1 MYAFLIVLAI
11 IACLLLIVVIL
22 VQNPKGGGLSSTFG
36 GSNQVMGVQR
46 TGDFL
51 EKATW
56 AFAITLL
63 AISLST
69 KFFIGGGASVGESA
83 IQEQIDRQAAPAPT
97 SPLFPGTTTGGDETP
112 ASGQDRKSTRL
123 NSSHQCAKRMPSS
136 A

>member
-69 KFFIGGGASVGESA
+69 KFFIGDVGGTVGESA
-83 IQEQIDRQAAPAPT
+83 IQEQIDRQSAPAPA
-97 SPLFPGTTTGGDETP
+97 SPLLPGTTTGGDETP
-112 ASGQDRKSTRL
+112 GTGQ
-123 NSSHQCAKRMPSS
+123 PSDTS
-136 A
+136 AQ

>member
-11 IACLLLIVVIL
+11 IVCILLIVVIL

-56 AFAITLL
+56 TFAIILL

-69 KFFIGGGASVGESA
+69 KFFIGGGGSIGESA
-83 IQEQIDRQAAPAPT
+83 IQEQIDRQATPAPA
-97 SPLFPGTTTGGDETP
+97 SPLLPGISGDAET
-112 ASGQDRKSTRL
+112 SGEAGSTDT
-123 NSSHQCAKRMPSS
+123 S
-136 A
+136 AQ

>member
-11 IACLLLIVVIL
+11 IICLLLIIVIL

-56 AFAITLL
+56 GFAITLM

-69 KFFIGGGASVGESA
+69 KFFIGTGEGVGESA
-83 IQEQIDRQAAPAPT
+83 IQEQIERSAPAPAPT
-97 SPLFPGTTTGGDETP
+97 SPLLPGTTTEDAG
-112 ASGQDRKSTRL
+112 AGQADTA
-123 NSSHQCAKRMPSS
+123 Q
-136 A
+136 

>member
-1 MYAFLIVLAI
+1 MYAFLIILAI

-69 KFFIGGGASVGESA
+69 KFFIGEGGSVGESA
-83 IQEQIDRQAAPAPT
+83 IQEQIDRQAAPAPA
-97 SPLFPGTTTGGDETP
+97 SPLLPGAAGDEGAAGNEGP
-112 ASGQDRKSTRL
+112 AGGAQ
-123 NSSHQCAKRMPSS
+123 SSDTS
-136 A
+136 AQ

>member
-11 IACLLLIVVIL
+11 IVCLLLIIVVL

-56 AFAITLL
+56 GFAITLM

-69 KFFIGGGASVGESA
+69 KFFIGSDQSIGRSA
-83 IQEQIDRQAAPAPT
+83 IEEQIQRSAAPAPGA
-97 SPLFPGTTTGGDETP
+97 PLLPGTAIGEEESP
-112 ASGQDRKSTRL
+112 ANEQADT
-123 NSSHQCAKRMPSS
+123 S
-136 A
+136 AQ

>member
-36 GSNQVMGVQR
+36 GSNQVRGVQS

-51 EKATW
+51 EKATLG
-56 AFAITLL
+56 FAITLL

-69 KFFIGGGASVGESA
+69 KLFIETDGRVGASASQMK
-83 IQEQIDRQAAPAPT
+83 INRQATP
-97 SPLFPGTTTGGDETP
+97 SQPLPLIPGP
-112 ASGQDRKSTRL
+112 
-123 NSSHQCAKRMPSS
+123 
-136 A
+136 

>member
-56 AFAITLL
+56 GFAITLL

-69 KFFIGGGASVGESA
+69 KFFIGTGGSVGESA
-83 IQEQIDRQAAPAPT
+83 IQEQIDRQATPSPT
-97 SPLFPGTTTGGDETP
+97 VPLLPGTSTGGEEAGGELP
-112 ASGQDRKSTRL
+112 GGQPSDT
-123 NSSHQCAKRMPSS
+123 SSQ
-136 A
+136 